1 MRLYR
6 CPLCPDSNQI
16 RQRSE
21 MTRCARK
28 RHSEWVDVNSKVRFR
43 SRNKEVL
50 LLRGHR
56 NRKSPTERRDD
67 QGGPSFSVI
76 HSERCGRN
84 LLGLLFEG
92 GSLRECPSDH
102 KERVLAR
109 REKEGR

>member
-1 MRLYR
+1 MNLPAPVMKPKGTFRLDVIQK
-6 CPLCPDSNQI
+6 CG
-16 RQRSE
+16 SE
-21 MTRCARK
+21 AGTK
-28 RHSEWVDVNSKVRFR
+28 
-43 SRNKEVL
+43 VL

-67 QGGPSFSVI
+67 QRQTVLGVT
-76 HSERCGRN
+76 HSERCGRD

-102 KERVLAR
+102 KERVLTR